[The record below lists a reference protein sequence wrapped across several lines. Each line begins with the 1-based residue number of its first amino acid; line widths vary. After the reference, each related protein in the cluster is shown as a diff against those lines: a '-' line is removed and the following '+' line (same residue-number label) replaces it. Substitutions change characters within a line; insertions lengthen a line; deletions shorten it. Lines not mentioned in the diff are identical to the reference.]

1 MKVARGCC
9 LPPLEP
15 LGAVV
20 CFAAAV
26 VALGF
31 TYSPCRRPTE
41 LGLTVMTDLG
51 SAAKLPPPP
60 LPVPDGFPGGMPVA
74 CIECRSL
81 SWTSS
86 ALGSLVRLKP
96 VTSEAALLQFTM
108 MRRRGTSGFPGWIP

>member
-26 VALGF
+26 VAVGF
-31 TYSPCRRPTE
+31 TYSPCRLPLE
-41 LGLTVMTDLG
+41 LGLTVLTNLG

-96 VTSEAALLQFTM
+96 VTSEAALLQY
-108 MRRRGTSGFPGWIP
+108 SIQ